1 MLFFGLY
8 PQNYG
13 NQYMRFGNKNNS
25 TWREILTQSD
35 NRQNFDRTKKILK
48 LYLTHLKENVGI
60 TNNSI
65 VESYLNNNNQ
75 SESFPFEYYYTKY
88 KSFILWENNNKEHQT
103 DGFYFWKDF
112 PNRPYECIMLFRTNF
127 KGRSWSP
134 FLLELSL
141 KTEECAIENYS
152 DKLQFTKDKLI
163 LLIEHRNEGFKFS
176 APDGET
182 YSEQYLDELIQQ
194 NRLNNS
200 FLLINQNN
208 DGVDTEDRIEKC
220 SKFLNDLTTE

>member
-1 MLFFGLY
+1 M
-8 PQNYG
+8 
-13 NQYMRFGNKNNS
+13 
-25 TWREILTQSD
+25 
-35 NRQNFDRTKKILK
+35 
-48 LYLTHLKENVGI
+48 
-60 TNNSI
+60 
-65 VESYLNNNNQ
+65 
-75 SESFPFEYYYTKY
+75 
-88 KSFILWENNNKEHQT
+88 
-103 DGFYFWKDF
+103 
-112 PNRPYECIMLFRTNF
+112 
-127 KGRSWSP
+127 
-134 FLLELSL
+134 